1 MASSG
6 GQDVATVFVKEKAM
20 ALATNQTER
29 TAATTESVVVR
40 YVLTGFA
47 LVFLTLFLF
56 VPLVSVFWEALAK
69 GWDLYLAAL
78 TDPEAV
84 NAIKL
89 TLITALIAV
98 PLNLVFG
105 VAAAWAIARFEF
117 RGKALLTT

>member
-56 VPLVSVFWEALAK
+56 VPLVSVFWGSL
-69 GWDLYLAAL
+69 GQRLGFI
-78 TDPEAV
+78 PRSP
-84 NAIKL
+84 N
-89 TLITALIAV
+89 
-98 PLNLVFG
+98 
-105 VAAAWAIARFEF
+105 RS
-117 RGKALLTT
+117 